1 MPAIAMATVWLIR
14 LLPSPSASSPVLPIA
29 APWGPPGRPHWLW
42 DSIVKKY
49 FHKIFE
55 KTSRTHGH
63 ASILSHNKNLAMWMC
78 PRQIELGSEL
88 LKEKTST
95 DPPHIRNMTV
105 TAVFFT
111 LSVRNLQLP

>member
-1 MPAIAMATVWLIR
+1 MATVWLIR

-42 DSIVKKY
+42 DSSEKK
-49 FHKIFE
+49 KKTFE
-55 KTSRTHGH
+55 KTSGTHGH
-63 ASILSHNKNLAMWMC
+63 ASILSHNKNLVMWMC

-95 DPPHIRNMTV
+95 DPSHIGNMTV
-105 TAVFFT
+105 TAVFVPS
-111 LSVRNLQLP
+111 L